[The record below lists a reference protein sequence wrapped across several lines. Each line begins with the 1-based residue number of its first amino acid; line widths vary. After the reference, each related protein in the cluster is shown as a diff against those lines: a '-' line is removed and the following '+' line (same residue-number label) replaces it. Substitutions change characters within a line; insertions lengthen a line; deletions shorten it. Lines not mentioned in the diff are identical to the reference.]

1 VNERLQSVLQV
12 LPFYIVCDESSSMAG
27 AAVDAMNDGMVELFD
42 TFNEDPIIDAKV
54 RVGIVAFNDTARLL
68 FPLTQLSQVTQI
80 PVCVASE
87 REANYGN
94 VFRLLDFLLHRD
106 VRGLMKN
113 SNVQNPL
120 IFFMTAGRP
129 ADIGWITARS
139 KFLASCARLRPN
151 IVSFGVAGA
160 EKSVIAEVAHWGSRT
175 GTKFFF
181 MAENDVSP
189 GAAIKEI
196 IKFTVSDMYDSGPS
210 NQAAFQITD
219 GAVSVIDLL

>member
-1 VNERLQSVLQV
+1 MLAASLSMLLTPRMHDMNDRLEV

-27 AAVDAMNDGMVELFD
+27 AAIHAVNDGIVELFD
-42 TFNEDPIIDAKV
+42 RINEDPVIDAKV
-54 RVGIVAFNDTARLL
+54 RVGIVAFNETARLL
-68 FPLTQLSQVTQI
+68 LPLTQLSNVAQI

-94 VFRLLDFLLHRD
+94 LFRLLDFLLHRD

-129 ADIGWITARS
+129 ADIGWSTARS

-151 IVSFGVAGA
+151 ILSFGVAGA
-160 EKSVIAEVAHWGSRT
+160 EKSVIAELAHWGSGT
-175 GTKFFF
+175 GQKFAFV
-181 MAENDVSP
+181 EDGVGSP

-196 IKFTVSDMYDSGPS
+196 LKFTIADIVDS
-210 NQAAFQITD
+210 
-219 GAVSVIDLL
+219 